1 MNAETNLFSENDKR
15 VVYCVNPPCISEN
28 RAMQYIQEAERLY
41 KSGKLPSN
49 ITVKEEEDCI
59 IVTYNR

>member
-1 MNAETNLFSENDKR
+1 MNTETDLFSENDKR
-15 VVYCVNPPCISEN
+15 VVYRVNPPCMSEN
-28 RAMQYIQEAERLY
+28 REIQYMQEAERLY

-59 IVTYNR
+59 IITYNR